1 MSIRARLTLWYTGIL
16 AMLLLLFG
24 ASVYFAVSYILL
36 RQIDESL
43 ANAASVMVGGSSVS
57 LNPDTMRP
65 VVNLP
70 SFSVFQRSNIY
81 AEVVDPAGK
90 VRLASQNLGDNFD
103 QPLDVLD
110 WETLKKT
117 AAQDLKL
124 SAFINTAN
132 HTNAPPLRVY
142 TRPLIQDESGQTL
155 GYLQVATS
163 LEEVENARRGLFLAL
178 AWSGG
183 VSVLLS
189 ALIGVVTAWRALQ
202 PVDRITQT
210 AREILQTGDLDRRV
224 PMRSTPTDEVGRLAQ
239 AFNDMIERLSRLFHA
254 QQRMVADISHEL
266 RTPLT
271 VIRGNLDLM
280 RVIGSTDIESLDAM
294 TREADRM
301 TRMVSN
307 ILLLSQVDAGVL
319 PMQKQLLD
327 LAPLIVDVE
336 RSGKMLANE
345 RVKVVANVCGNAQV
359 LGDADRLKQVFLNLV
374 ENAIKH
380 TPDGGW
386 VSIDCDPQDAKTVRI
401 AVSDTGLGIPA
412 EDLPHVFER
421 FYRVDKSRTRVSG
434 GAGLGLSIAQSI
446 VHTHGGQM
454 SVRSTPGKGTTFEVV
469 LPAYQKSLTS
479 N

>member
-1 MSIRARLTLWYTGIL
+1 MSIRVRLTLWYTGIL

-43 ANAASVMVGGSSVS
+43 ANAASEMTRGFTLS
-57 LNPDTMRP
+57 LNPETMRP

-70 SFSVFQRSNIY
+70 GFTVFQRSNIY
-81 AEVVDPAGK
+81 AEVLDPTGK
-90 VRLASQNLGDNFD
+90 VRLTSQNLGENFD

-110 WETLKKT
+110 WDTLKQKPT
-117 AAQDLKL
+117 EELQA
-124 SAFINTAN
+124 SAFINTAQ
-132 HTNAPPLRVY
+132 HTNAPLLRVY
-142 TRPLIQDESGQTL
+142 TRPLIPDGTGQTL
-155 GYLQVATS
+155 GYLQVAMS

-183 VSVLLS
+183 VSVLFS
-189 ALIGVVTAWRALQ
+189 ALIGALTAWRALR

-224 PMRSTPTDEVGRLAQ
+224 PVRSAPGDEVGRLAQ
-239 AFNDMIERLSRLFHA
+239 AFNDMIERLSRLFRA
-254 QQRMVADISHEL
+254 QQRLVADVSHEL

-280 RVIGSTDIESLDAM
+280 RVMGHTDVESLDAM

-307 ILLLSQVDAGVL
+307 ILLLSQADAGML
-319 PMQKQLLD
+319 QMQKQPLA
-327 LAPLIVDVE
+327 LAPLIADVE
-336 RSGKMLANE
+336 RSAKVLANE
-345 RVKVVANVCGNAQV
+345 RVAVVANICGDAQV

-386 VSIDCDPQDAKTVRI
+386 VSIDCDPQAIKTVRI
-401 AVSDTGLGIPA
+401 AVSDTGMGIPP

-446 VHTHGGQM
+446 VHTHGGHM
-454 SVRSTPGKGTTFEVV
+454 SVHSTLGKGTTFEVV
-469 LPAYQKSLTS
+469 LPLYHNSLTT